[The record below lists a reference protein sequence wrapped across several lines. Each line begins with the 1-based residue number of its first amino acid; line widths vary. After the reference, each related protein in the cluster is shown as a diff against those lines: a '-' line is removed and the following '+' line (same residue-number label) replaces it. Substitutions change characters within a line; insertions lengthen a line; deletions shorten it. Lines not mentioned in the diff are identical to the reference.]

1 MSIYD
6 LLLAPF
12 WDYGFMRRAL
22 VACIALAISG
32 APLGVFLVL
41 RRMALVGDAM
51 SHAVLPGAA
60 LAFMF
65 FGLSVLPMTIGGII
79 AGLLVALTAGALTRF
94 TSLKEDA
101 SFTGMFTLSLAAG
114 VMLITKS
121 GTPIDLMHI
130 LFGNVLAVDNSA
142 LLLISTVA
150 SLSTLILAALYR
162 SLVVECF
169 DPGFLRSVGGK
180 GALAHQLFLV
190 LLVLNLV
197 AAFQTIGTLMAMGVM
212 VLPAISARFWSRSV
226 DSAIGLS
233 VAIAACSTYIG
244 LLLSYH
250 CALPSGPAIVLSA
263 GAAYVVSVLFGTNG
277 SVTSRLFPRKHFAH

>member
-1 MSIYD
+1 MTLYEA
-6 LLLAPF
+6 LLQPF

-60 LAFMF
+60 IAFMT
-65 FGLSVLPMTIGGII
+65 FGLSILPMSIGGII
-79 AGLLVALTAGALTRF
+79 AGLLVALTAGALTRL
-94 TSLKEDA
+94 TALQEDA

-114 VMLITKS
+114 VMIISLH

-130 LFGNVLAVDNSA
+130 LFGNVLAVDNTA
-142 LLLISTVA
+142 LLFIAGVCTF
-150 SLSTLILAALYR
+150 STLVLAALYR
-162 SLVVECF
+162 SLVMECF
-169 DPGFLRSVGGK
+169 DPGFLRSVKGH
-180 GALAHQLFLV
+180 GALSHQLFLM

-212 VLPAISARFWSRSV
+212 VLPAISARFWARSI
-226 DSAIGLS
+226 DASMPLS
-233 VAIAACSTYIG
+233 TALATLAAYAG

-250 CALPSGPAIVLSA
+250 FSLPSGPAIVLSS
-263 GAAYVVSVLFGTNG
+263 GAIYAASFTFAPHG
-277 SVTSRLFPRKHFAH
+277 SLVARLFPRKHFAH